1 MSNVRFSKIRCL
13 SFHSQEILVVITEII
28 TIIEI
33 IETVI
38 IVIKKN
44 CKDSPSVLK
53 AIESK
58 DGQLKTL
65 KKQAHKTEETTKEK
79 QKKSENQLEKA
90 EGVQDL
96 IGSVLSWL
104 PSLEAQVLRQTPVSA
119 DYHVLRT
126 QQSEQAV
133 RISIF
138 SYFKDALLTNNLSR
152 AE

>member
-1 MSNVRFSKIRCL
+1 ML
-13 SFHSQEILVVITEII
+13 ITEII

-44 CKDSPSVLK
+44 CKDSPAVLK

-65 KKQAHKTEETTKEK
+65 KKRTIKTEEATKEK
-79 QKKSENQLEKA
+79 QKKSEMQLEKS
-90 EGVQDL
+90 EGVKDL
-96 IGSVLSWL
+96 IGSVLNWL
-104 PSLEAQVLRQTPVSA
+104 PKQEAQILRQTPVSA
-119 DYHVLRT
+119 DYHVLKT

-133 RISIF
+133 HIKLF
-138 SYFKDALLTNNLSR
+138 C
-152 AE
+152 

>member
-1 MSNVRFSKIRCL
+1 ML
-13 SFHSQEILVVITEII
+13 ITEII

-53 AIESK
+53 IIESQ

-65 KKQAHKTEETTKEK
+65 KKRAHKTEETTKEK
-79 QKKSENQLEKA
+79 QKKSEIQLEKA

-104 PSLEAQVLRQTPVSA
+104 PKLEAQVLRQTPVSA
-119 DYHVLRT
+119 DYRVLRT

-133 RISIF
+133 VILIF
-138 SYFKDALLTNNLSR
+138 SYFKDALLTNCHLR
-152 AE
+152 DE